1 MYTCWELWPA
11 EMSLIKIIAS
21 VLADIVEIVADTGD
35 LGNQVGSRASQ
46 R

>member
-1 MYTCWELWPA
+1 MTAVVYVLAGELWPA

-35 LGNQVGSRASQ
+35 LGTHFG
-46 R
+46 